1 MLEVCEPIENPALY
15 MSDSDNDDMMDEGKK
30 VSDDEPEVTTSKAT
44 KGQSSRKKIDKVTL
58 SNKVCRRN
66 LDLTRGIPLC

>member
-1 MLEVCEPIENPALY
+1 
-15 MSDSDNDDMMDEGKK
+15 MSDSDDDDMMDEGEK

-44 KGQSSRKKIDKVTL
+44 KGQSSRKKIDKVTP

-66 LDLTRGIPLC
+66 LDLTR